1 MSEQMFGIK
10 VNGGIVDAAPS
21 ADEATDK
28 AIIFYSRHHQHPWQI
43 VPVRIVEDAEPCE
56 WEVSNESWR
65 VVVKNEWQG
74 NGSPDPFV
82 ESSTAPKFCPVCGR
96 KLEAR

>member
-43 VPVRIVEDAEPCE
+43 VPVRIVEDAEPCD
-56 WEVSNESWR
+56 WERIILNNPNDVTPGKYKPTDGVNR
-65 VVVKNEWQG
+65 
-74 NGSPDPFV
+74 
-82 ESSTAPKFCPVCGR
+82 
-96 KLEAR
+96 

>member
-43 VPVRIVEDAEPCE
+43 VPVRIVEDTGPCPWELSPFGEASGEPNTKT
-56 WEVSNESWR
+56 WLNFITDFGY
-65 VVVKNEWQG
+65 KY
-74 NGSPDPFV
+74 
-82 ESSTAPKFCPVCGR
+82 CPQCGR
-96 KLEAR
+96 SLEER

>member
-1 MSEQMFGIK
+1 MYDSAKQWWKLVWAKSGDLIQVFQGKPPAYCDNTAFK
-10 VNGGIVDAAPS
+10 VIP
-21 ADEATDK
+21 
-28 AIIFYSRHHQHPWQI
+28 IRL
-43 VPVRIVEDAEPCE
+43 VEDCNRKCE

-82 ESSTAPKFCPVCGR
+82 ESSAEPKYCPMCGR
-96 KLEAR
+96 ALQQE